1 MNNSINPAG
10 TTMAALP
17 AEMAPV
23 RPAKAPPPA
32 AEKAAEAEK
41 VAAETTQNA
50 EASRRELQQAIERLN
65 DQVKKNNYNL
75 SFSVDEASRHVVVRI
90 RDANSGEVVRQ
101 IPNETVLRLSENLK
115 GLLQDEKI

>member
-10 TTMAALP
+10 TT
-17 AEMAPV
+17 
-23 RPAKAPPPA
+23 
-32 AEKAAEAEK
+32 
-41 VAAETTQNA
+41 
-50 EASRRELQQAIERLN
+50 
-65 DQVKKNNYNL
+65 VKKNNYSL